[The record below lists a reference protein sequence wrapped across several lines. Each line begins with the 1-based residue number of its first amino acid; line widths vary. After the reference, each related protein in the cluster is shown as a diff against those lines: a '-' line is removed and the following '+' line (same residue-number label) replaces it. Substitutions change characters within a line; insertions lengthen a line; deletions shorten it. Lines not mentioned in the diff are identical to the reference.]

1 MSPLITPFKI
11 GLTGGIGSGKSTVAT
26 LFEAHGIKVIDSDA
40 ISHQLTQ
47 PGGGAIEAIRAEFG
61 DSYLSANGSL
71 NRDRMRQLV
80 FSDTTA
86 KQRLEAILHPL
97 IRLQMLAEGKAS
109 AELSPYLLLA
119 IPLLFETENYLT
131 LVQRTLVVD
140 CPEVIQIDRTI
151 QRSGLTEQQVRAI
164 MSRQIDRSERL
175 RLADDVIQNNTD
187 REALRLQVAHF
198 HRLYIELSARSG

>member
-1 MSPLITPFKI
+1 MSLLITPFKI

-26 LFEAHGIKVIDSDA
+26 LFEEYGIKVIDSDA

-47 PGGGAIEAIRAEFG
+47 PGGNAIEAIRAEFG
-61 DSYLSANGSL
+61 ETYLSTNGAL

-80 FSDTTA
+80 FSDTSA

-97 IRLQMLAEGKAS
+97 IRLQMLAQEKAS

-119 IPLLFETENYLT
+119 IPLLFETANYLA

-140 CPEVIQIDRTI
+140 CPETIQIERTI
-151 QRSGLTEQQVRAI
+151 QRSGLTERQVRAI
-164 MSRQIDRSERL
+164 MARQIARSERL
-175 RLADDVIQNNTD
+175 RLADDVIQNHTD

-198 HRLYIELSARSG
+198 HRLYIDLSTRSG

>member
-1 MSPLITPFKI
+1 MSSLIKPFKV

-26 LFEAHGIKVIDSDA
+26 MFGEYGITVIDSDE

-47 PGGGAIEAIRAEFG
+47 PGGDAIEAIRAEFG
-61 DSYLSANGSL
+61 DSYLATSGALDRG
-71 NRDRMRQLV
+71 RMRQLV
-80 FSDTTA
+80 FADSMA

-97 IRLQMLAEGKAS
+97 IRLQMLAREAAS
-109 AELSPYLLLA
+109 SELSPYLLLA
-119 IPLLFETENYLT
+119 IPLLFESVNYLP

-140 CPEVIQIDRTI
+140 CAETIQIDRTI

-164 MSRQIDRSERL
+164 MTAQISRAERL
-175 RLADDVIQNNTD
+175 RWADDVIRNNAD

-198 HRLYIELSARSG
+198 HRLYIDLSARSG

>member
-1 MSPLITPFKI
+1 MSLLITPFKI

-26 LFEAHGIKVIDSDA
+26 LFEEYGIKVIDSDA

-47 PGGGAIEAIRAEFG
+47 PGGNAIEAIRAEFG
-61 DSYLSANGSL
+61 ETYLSTNGAL

-86 KQRLEAILHPL
+86 KQRLESILHPL
-97 IRLQMLAEGKAS
+97 IRSQMLAQEKAS

-119 IPLLFETENYLT
+119 IPLLFETANYLS

-140 CPEVIQIDRTI
+140 CTETIQIERTI
-151 QRSGLTEQQVRAI
+151 QRSGLTEPQVRAI
-164 MSRQIDRSERL
+164 MARQIKRSERL

-198 HRLYIELSARSG
+198 HRLYIDLSTRSG